1 MTKTA
6 KKKVQDEVTASLYL
20 ALKKAFSGLS
30 QNVEDVVYRYNPV
43 AVRVRV
49 ISAKFEGKSSAER
62 ESMVNK
68 ALRGLP
74 DEMTEDITMLFTL
87 TPEEAK
93 KPTLLQ
99 REFDEPTDSY
109 L

>member
-6 KKKVQDEVTASLYL
+6 KKVQDTTTASLYA
-20 ALKKAFSGLS
+20 ALKKAFPGLS
-30 QNVEDVVYRYNPV
+30 KNPEDVVYRYNPV

-49 ISAKFEGKSSAER
+49 ISEKFEGKGSAQR
-62 ESMVNK
+62 EAMVNK

-74 DEMTEDITMLFTL
+74 DEVTEDITMLFTL

-99 REFDEPTDSY
+99 LEFDDPTDSY